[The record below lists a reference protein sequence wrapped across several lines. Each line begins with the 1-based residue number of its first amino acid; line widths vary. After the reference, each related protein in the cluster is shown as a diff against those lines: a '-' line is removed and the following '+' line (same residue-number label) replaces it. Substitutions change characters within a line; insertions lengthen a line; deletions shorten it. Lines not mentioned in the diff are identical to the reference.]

1 MHVVDK
7 GEGLIAS
14 AQEMAPTPKEG
25 GDKKRLSTGITQLD
39 LLIGGGFLKGKTYL
53 ITGDSGT
60 GKTIFAT
67 AFFLKGLMEGE
78 KAVYVSV
85 DDKPSD
91 IVEQAASLG
100 WDLMKSIADKQLLML
115 DAAPFFTGHG
125 GTKKELDIPKT
136 VADLASYV
144 SRLGAARVVIDPV
157 GPLVPSREGRH
168 IRDNARTLIRSL
180 REHLETTN
188 LLVLPS
194 AGTGDVE
201 EWEEYPVAGVIILRL
216 TQTQKGMVRTVLVRK
231 MRATAVELTEHPFKI
246 IGGKGVVIE
255 PSMPGA
261 APSAPVETIP
271 IPIPIQTPIAAAPVQ
286 AVQPQ
291 PELPE
296 EEGNIFEAWNPIE
309 EMGKKVTKKGA

>member
-7 GEGLIAS
+7 GEGLISS
-14 AQEMAPTPKEG
+14 AEELGINPREG
-25 GDKKRLSTGITQLD
+25 IERKRVSTGITQLD

-67 AFFLKGLMEGE
+67 AFILKDLMEGE

-100 WDLMKSIADKQLLML
+100 WDLMKYIADKQLLML

-125 GTKKELDIPKT
+125 GMKKELDIPKT

-144 SRLGAARVVIDPV
+144 NRLGASRVVVDPV

-180 REHLETTN
+180 RDHLETTN

-201 EWEEYPVAGVIILRL
+201 EWEEYPVAGVIILKL
-216 TQTQKGMVRTVLVRK
+216 TETQRGLMRTVLVRK

-246 IGGKGVVIE
+246 IGGKGIVIE
-255 PSMPGA
+255 PSMPVA
-261 APSAPVETIP
+261 APPAPVESIP
-271 IPIPIQTPIAAAPVQ
+271 IPTPTHVEAAPVQ
-286 AVQPQ
+286 AVQPR
-291 PELPE
+291 PIPPE

-309 EMGKKVTKKGA
+309 EKGKKVTKKGA

>member
-25 GDKKRLSTGITQLD
+25 GDKKRRSTGITQLD

-67 AFFLKGLMEGE
+67 AFILKGLVEGE

-125 GTKKELDIPKT
+125 GMKKELDIPKT

-144 SRLGAARVVIDPV
+144 NRLGASRVVIDPV
-157 GPLVPSREGRH
+157 GPLVPSRESGKRV
-168 IRDNARTLIRSL
+168 RDNARSLIRSL
-180 REHLETTN
+180 RELLGTTN

-194 AGTGDVE
+194 ATTGE
-201 EWEEYPVAGVIILRL
+201 IGEWEEYPVAGVIILKL
-216 TQTQKGMVRTVLVRK
+216 TQTQRGLTRTIFVRK
-231 MRATAVELTEHPFKI
+231 MRATAVELTEYPFQI
-246 IGGKGVVIE
+246 VNGKGIVID
-255 PSMPGA
+255 PRIPV
-261 APSAPVETIP
+261 APVTSENSEIHLEVSP
-271 IPIPIQTPIAAAPVQ
+271 DLS
-286 AVQPQ
+286 
-291 PELPE
+291 ED
-296 EEGNIFEAWNPIE
+296 GRNIFEAWNPIE
-309 EMGKKVTKKGA
+309 EPKKKSPK

>member
-7 GEGLIAS
+7 DEGLIAS

-67 AFFLKGLMEGE
+67 AFILKGLMEGE